1 MQVKKIFCPNCGTGT
16 EADTE
21 KSFFFCPQCGNKVEL
36 SNTPQPKFDRPK
48 PEETVP
54 EIKAETKKVDISN
67 DIINEKLAEVD
78 FYYKTSYD
86 KKEYENTD
94 TEPVYYL
101 KAQDLLVDLSDE
113 YPTDYRIWWELSKP
127 VDYMSTLQK
136 TGGSDQYR
144 INDDYF
150 NKALDNAD
158 IENKKRIIAG
168 KDTYEAN
175 KSFIV
180 EAEQQRL
187 QEEAKKLEAQRER
200 ELREKEAKRQEE
212 LQRQQE
218 EAKRLEEQKKQE
230 LREKEEREK
239 ALAEKKKLALKT
251 SLPLWKALKS
261 QDYSRL
267 NNKYF
272 ILPMNNNQTAVV
284 LFKAMANVLY
294 LNAYRIDGNKNAVYK
309 ERSMAIQFDESGY
322 GISFNKKPIKIREMT
337 PPDNIL
343 RVTLNAHDEM
353 FVNDIQL
360 KSDTEYIS
368 NIIKTAKK
376 PLFSSVKIFD

>member
-1 MQVKKIFCPNCGTGT
+1 MVKNIFCPNCGAGT
-16 EADTE
+16 EVDTE
-21 KSFFFCPQCGNKVEL
+21 KPFFFCPQCGNKVAL
-36 SNTPQPKFDRPK
+36 SVSPQPKPIGSVSE
-48 PEETVP
+48 PTVP
-54 EIKAETKKVDISN
+54 EINEKAPEENVSS
-67 DIINEKLAEVD
+67 DIINEKLEEVE

-113 YPTDYRIWWELSKP
+113 YPTDYRIWWELCKP
-127 VDYMSTLQK
+127 VDFMSTLQN
-136 TGGSDQYR
+136 TGGSGQYR

-158 IENKKRIIAG
+158 IENKKRIIAE
-168 KDTYEAN
+168 KDKYEAN
-175 KSFIV
+175 KSFVI

-187 QEEAKKLEAQRER
+187 QEEAKKLEAQREQ
-200 ELREKEAKRQEE
+200 ELREEEAKRQEE

-218 EAKRLEEQKKQE
+218 EAKRLEEQREQE

-239 ALAEKKKLALKT
+239 SLAEEKELALK
-251 SLPLWKALKS
+251 SSVPLWGALKS

-267 NNKYF
+267 DNKYF
-272 ILPMNNNQTAVV
+272 ILPISNNQTIVA

-294 LNAYRIDGNKNAVYK
+294 LNTYRIDGNKNAVYK
-309 ERSMAIQFDESGY
+309 EQSMAIQFDESGY
-322 GISFNKKPIKIREMT
+322 GISFSKKPIKIRELT

-343 RVTLNAHDEM
+343 RVTLNAHDEI

-360 KSDTEYIS
+360 KSDSEYIG

-376 PLFSSVKIFD
+376 LLFSAVKIFE